1 MNEIA
6 TISPYDAF
14 KAQVLPPERAQ
25 SLFATLPAHVKP
37 ERFERNLAIAL
48 RQHPNLLKCQP
59 EAVFNEVSKAAA
71 LGLLLDPQLGEAYL
85 ITGWN
90 ARENRAEPQLRVGYR
105 GLIKLGRQ
113 SGEITTIYAHDVCA
127 LDEFECVLGD
137 QKRLHHKPDFMS
149 DRGDAGAYYAV
160 AKLTSGETDFEV
172 MSLRQIHGIRDR
184 SDGWKAFKSGKIKS
198 TPWSTDEGEM
208 AKKTVLRRLM
218 KRMPTSPELADAL
231 RIEDEADY
239 RDIRDVTPER
249 PSLASRLKSGH
260 TAPGFSL
267 DHVERETADELAPA
281 APQPAAPPT
290 TTDDFPGDLPKE
302 TAAETSPVS
311 PGEQEDGPVSSA
323 PPSAGPSSDTIALAG
338 ADFHAYS
345 QALARAAQASS
356 MKSLHKAWMD
366 KLGGQPA
373 DDDVEVLREIYS
385 LHQRRL
391 KGEITAEDVGLHVRE
406 LAGA

>member
-1 MNEIA
+1 VNQVA
-6 TISPYDAF
+6 NISPYDAF
-14 KAQVLPPERAQ
+14 KAQVLPPDRAQ
-25 SLFATLPAHVKP
+25 SLFSTLPAHVKP

-127 LDEFECVLGD
+127 NDAFDCVLGD
-137 QKRLHHKPDFMS
+137 QKRLHHKPNFMS
-149 DRGDAGAYYAV
+149 DRGEVGAYYAV
-160 AKLTSGETDFEV
+160 AKMTNGEADFEV

-218 KRMPTSPELADAL
+218 KRMPASPELADAL
-231 RIEDEADY
+231 RLEDDADF

-249 PSLASRLKSGH
+249 PSLSSRLKGGG
-260 TAPGFSL
+260 AGFSL
-267 DHVERETADELAPA
+267 DHVERETAADGAPA
-281 APQPAAPPT
+281 SEESAATDPENSADLSTDSPAT
-290 TTDDFPGDLPKE
+290 
-302 TAAETSPVS
+302 ETSPVS
-311 PGEQEDGPVSSA
+311 PGEQEDRSGQSA
-323 PPSAGPSSDTIALAG
+323 PQPEPGLSSDTIT
-338 ADFHAYS
+338 AYS
-345 QALARAAQASS
+345 QALSRATQPASL
-356 MKSLHKAWMD
+356 KSLHKAFSE
-366 KLGGQPA
+366 KLDPQPNDA
-373 DDDVEVLREIYS
+373 DVEIMREVYA
-385 LHQRRL
+385 LHVRRT
-391 KGEITAEDVGLHVRE
+391 KGEITAEDVALQVRE
-406 LAGA
+406 VAGA